1 MEIQNDSIQMV
12 TWILSYL
19 PPQQGEKGN
28 KKRPQLFSSLVDTLN
43 LLSYNLLDG
52 FCWHSI
58 PSCLSFC
65 IRDSELPRYIHLDFI
80 FPDTRIPDTVPKVL
94 ACIGYGILLQKLL
107 TGLDL
112 FLFFFQHQRLKLCC
126 ISMKK
131 LEYDCCPRFK
141 LREIIFNG
149 IVVDQ
154 QFHFE
159 ETDTWSLLLKR
170 ELTDADIL
178 LHVTCILLIMTFPIV
193 QMVSCRGPPQN
204 TGPQAIACLAC
215 RIATPL
221 STTAPVRS
229 PHTSYRW
236 RGESHRASQVDG
248 DN

>member
-1 MEIQNDSIQMV
+1 MVSVDTVSLPVCLSALGTQNYLATFTWTLFSLTLGYLIQSLKCCLHRIRNSPPKAFNWSWFISFFLSTSASEALLHLYEE
-12 TWILSYL
+12 TWI
-19 PPQQGEKGN
+19 
-28 KKRPQLFSSLVDTLN
+28 R
-43 LLSYNLLDG
+43 LLSQ
-52 FCWHSI
+52 
-58 PSCLSFC
+58 
-65 IRDSELPRYIHLDFI
+65 
-80 FPDTRIPDTVPKVL
+80 V
-94 ACIGYGILLQKLL
+94 Q
-107 TGLDL
+107 
-112 FLFFFQHQRLKLCC
+112 
-126 ISMKK
+126 
-131 LEYDCCPRFK
+131 

-248 DN
+248 DD